1 MTAPTERRCPIC
13 QRPAAPPGE
22 RSPAP
27 FCSPRCQ
34 MVDLGRWLNEA
45 YVISEPV
52 ELEDPGFG
60 GSNGRNARG
69 DGGEGGES

>member
-52 ELEDPGFG
+52 DDAELAGAARPRG
-60 GSNGRNARG
+60 G
-69 DGGEGGES
+69 DDDES

>member
-45 YVISEPV
+45 YVISEP
-52 ELEDPGFG
+52 LEDAELTGVVPP
-60 GSNGRNARG
+60 RRG
-69 DGGEGGES
+69 DDDES

>member
-1 MTAPTERRCPIC
+1 MTAPTDRRCPNC
-13 QRPAAPPGE
+13 QRPAAPRGD

-34 MVDLGRWLNEA
+34 MVDLGRWFDQA

-52 ELEDPGFG
+52 AHDGPQ
-60 GSNGRNARG
+60 AREAP
-69 DGGEGGES
+69 DDADES

>member
-45 YVISEPV
+45 YVISEP
-52 ELEDPGFG
+52 LDDPEFAGV
-60 GSNGRNARG
+60 GRPRDTDGAGG
-69 DGGEGGES
+69 DGES

>member
-1 MTAPTERRCPIC
+1 MTAPADRRCPIC

-22 RSPAP
+22 RSPTP

-34 MVDLGRWLNEA
+34 MVDLGRWLHVA

-52 ELEDPGFG
+52 ELEGLPPRE
-60 GSNGRNARG
+60 SG
-69 DGGEGGES
+69 DRDDDES

>member
-45 YVISEPV
+45 YVISEPIDDA
-52 ELEDPGFG
+52 ELAGA
-60 GSNGRNARG
+60 GRPREG
-69 DGGEGGES
+69 DDDES